1 MKIFVFTIL
10 SIMAMF
16 LIDCTVYVL
25 SVVTVVPVTL
35 AMQAIIVIVE
45 TLFFFVGLLSLL
57 AQR

>member
-16 LIDCTVYVL
+16 LIDCAVYT
-25 SVVTVVPVTL
+25 SSAVTGVPVTL
-35 AMQAIIVIVE
+35 AMQAIAVIVE

>member
-25 SVVTVVPVTL
+25 SAVTVVPVTL

>member
-1 MKIFVFTIL
+1 
-10 SIMAMF
+10 MAMF

-25 SVVTVVPVTL
+25 SAVTVVPVTL

-45 TLFFFVGLLSLL
+45 TLFFFVGLLSLF

>member
-16 LIDCTVYVL
+16 LIDYAVCI
-25 SVVTVVPVTL
+25 SSAVTGVSVTL
-35 AMQAIIVIVE
+35 AMQTIIVIVE
-45 TLFFFVGLLSLL
+45 TLFFFVGLLGLF